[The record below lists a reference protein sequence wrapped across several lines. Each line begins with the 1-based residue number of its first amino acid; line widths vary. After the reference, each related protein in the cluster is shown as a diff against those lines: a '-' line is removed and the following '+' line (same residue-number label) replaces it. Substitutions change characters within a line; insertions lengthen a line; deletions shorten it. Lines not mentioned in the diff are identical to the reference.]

1 MEAIFNGLNFAVENS
16 GYIYKD
22 KEGTDC
28 IDTDVLV
35 IGSGVAG
42 LNSALNISKDLNV
55 LVISK
60 DKVDCTNTK
69 LAQGGI
75 SVARNKE
82 DIPLFIEDTL
92 KAGKYK
98 NDLDAVKVLAEE
110 SIDRLNDLIDMGI
123 ELDKN
128 SSGEIDYTKEGA
140 HTISRIVH
148 SKDHTGEN
156 VEKTLILNALKSK
169 NINIWE
175 NSFFIDIVESEG
187 KCVGAIVVKDSKQI
201 NIFSKYTIL
210 ACGGIGGLYNNST
223 SQRILNGD
231 GIAAAIKHSIEL
243 KDINYIQIHPTAFYD
258 KNNDGRRFLISESLR
273 GEGAILK
280 DINGN
285 RFVDELLPRDIV
297 SKSILKQMKDTNSQ
311 YVLLDA
317 SFMDAE
323 YLKNRFSLIYENCLE
338 KGIDI
343 TKEAIP
349 VSPAQ
354 HYFMG
359 GIKADTDSKT
369 SMENLFAVG
378 ETSCTGIHGANRL
391 ASNSLLEG
399 LVFGKRAANF
409 INKNIEN
416 KSILHINIDKINKDI
431 ETIKKE
437 NRVLVIKTIK
447 EHGGYID
454 A

>member
-1 MEAIFNGLNFAVENS
+1 MEAIFNDLNFAGENS

-175 NSFFIDIVESEG
+175 NSFFIDIIESEG
-187 KCVGAIVVKDSKQI
+187 KCVGAIIVKDSKQI

-258 KNNDGRRFLISESLR
+258 KNNNGRRFLISESLR

-297 SKSILKQMKDTNSQ
+297 SKAILKQMKDTNSQ

-359 GIKADTDSKT
+359 GIKANTDSKT

-409 INKNIEN
+409 INKNIKN
-416 KSILHINIDKINKDI
+416 KSILHINVDKINKDI

-437 NRVLVIKTIK
+437 NKDLVIKIIK

>member
-1 MEAIFNGLNFAVENS
+1 MEAIFNDLNFAVENS

-175 NSFFIDIVESEG
+175 NSFFIDIIESEG

-317 SFMDAE
+317 SFMDTE

-416 KSILHINIDKINKDI
+416 KSILHINVDKINKDI

>member
-1 MEAIFNGLNFAVENS
+1 M
-16 GYIYKD
+16 
-22 KEGTDC
+22 
-28 IDTDVLV
+28 
-35 IGSGVAG
+35 
-42 LNSALNISKDLNV
+42 
-55 LVISK
+55 
-60 DKVDCTNTK
+60 
-69 LAQGGI
+69 
-75 SVARNKE
+75 
-82 DIPLFIEDTL
+82 
-92 KAGKYK
+92 
-98 NDLDAVKVLAEE
+98 
-110 SIDRLNDLIDMGI
+110 
-123 ELDKN
+123 
-128 SSGEIDYTKEGA
+128 
-140 HTISRIVH
+140 
-148 SKDHTGEN
+148 
-156 VEKTLILNALKSK
+156 KSK

-175 NSFFIDIVESEG
+175 NSFFIDIIESEG

-231 GIAAAIKHSIEL
+231 GIAASIKHSIEL
-243 KDINYIQIHPTAFYD
+243 KDINYIQIHPTTFYD

-285 RFVDELLPRDIV
+285 RFVDEFLPRDIV

-378 ETSCTGIHGANRL
+378 ETSCTGIHSANRL

-416 KSILHINIDKINKDI
+416 KSILHINVDKINKDI

>member
-1 MEAIFNGLNFAVENS
+1 MEAIFNDLNFAGENS

-175 NSFFIDIVESEG
+175 NS
-187 KCVGAIVVKDSKQI
+187 
-201 NIFSKYTIL
+201 
-210 ACGGIGGLYNNST
+210 
-223 SQRILNGD
+223 
-231 GIAAAIKHSIEL
+231 
-243 KDINYIQIHPTAFYD
+243 
-258 KNNDGRRFLISESLR
+258 
-273 GEGAILK
+273 
-280 DINGN
+280 
-285 RFVDELLPRDIV
+285 
-297 SKSILKQMKDTNSQ
+297 
-311 YVLLDA
+311 
-317 SFMDAE
+317 
-323 YLKNRFSLIYENCLE
+323 
-338 KGIDI
+338 
-343 TKEAIP
+343 
-349 VSPAQ
+349 
-354 HYFMG
+354 
-359 GIKADTDSKT
+359 
-369 SMENLFAVG
+369 
-378 ETSCTGIHGANRL
+378 
-391 ASNSLLEG
+391 
-399 LVFGKRAANF
+399 
-409 INKNIEN
+409 
-416 KSILHINIDKINKDI
+416 
-431 ETIKKE
+431 
-437 NRVLVIKTIK
+437 
-447 EHGGYID
+447 
-454 A
+454 

>member
-1 MEAIFNGLNFAVENS
+1 MEAIFNDLNFAVENS

-148 SKDHTGEN
+148 SKDYTGEN

-175 NSFFIDIVESEG
+175 NSFFIDIIESEG

-317 SFMDAE
+317 SFMDTE

-416 KSILHINIDKINKDI
+416 KSILHINVDKINKDI

>member
-1 MEAIFNGLNFAVENS
+1 MEAIFNDLNFAGENS

-175 NSFFIDIVESEG
+175 NSFFIDIIESEG

-210 ACGGIGGLYNNST
+210 TCGGIGGLYNNST

-231 GIAAAIKHSIEL
+231 GIAAAIKHGIEL

-258 KNNDGRRFLISESLR
+258 KNNNGRRFLISESLR

-297 SKSILKQMKDTNSQ
+297 SKAILNQMKDTNSQ

-359 GIKADTDSKT
+359 GIKANTDSKT

-409 INKNIEN
+409 INKNIKN
-416 KSILHINIDKINKDI
+416 KSILHINVDKINKDI

-437 NRVLVIKTIK
+437 NKDLVIKTIK

>member
-1 MEAIFNGLNFAVENS
+1 MEAIFNDLNFAVENS

-60 DKVDCTNTK
+60 GKVDCTNTK

-175 NSFFIDIVESEG
+175 NSFFIDIIESEG

-416 KSILHINIDKINKDI
+416 KSILHINVDKINKDI

>member
-1 MEAIFNGLNFAVENS
+1 MEAIFNDLNFAGENS

-175 NSFFIDIVESEG
+175 NSFFIDIIESEG
-187 KCVGAIVVKDSKQI
+187 KCVGAIVVKDSKQS

-231 GIAAAIKHSIEL
+231 GIAAAIKHGIEL

-258 KNNDGRRFLISESLR
+258 KNNNGRRFLISESLR

-297 SKSILKQMKDTNSQ
+297 SKAILKQMKDTNSQ

-359 GIKADTDSKT
+359 GIKANTDSKT

-409 INKNIEN
+409 INKNIKN
-416 KSILHINIDKINKDI
+416 KSILHINVDKINKDI

-437 NRVLVIKTIK
+437 NKDLVIKTIK

>member
-1 MEAIFNGLNFAVENS
+1 MEAIFNDLNFAGENS

-175 NSFFIDIVESEG
+175 NSFFIDIIESEG

-231 GIAAAIKHSIEL
+231 GIAAAIKHGIEL

-258 KNNDGRRFLISESLR
+258 KNNNGRRFLISESLR

-297 SKSILKQMKDTNSQ
+297 SKAILKQMKDTNSQ

-359 GIKADTDSKT
+359 GIKANIDSKT

-409 INKNIEN
+409 INKNIKN
-416 KSILHINIDKINKDI
+416 KSILHINVDKINKDI

-437 NRVLVIKTIK
+437 NKDLVIKTIK

>member
-1 MEAIFNGLNFAVENS
+1 MEAIFNDLNFAGENS

-175 NSFFIDIVESEG
+175 NSFFIDIIESEG

-231 GIAAAIKHSIEL
+231 GIAAAIKHGIEL

-258 KNNDGRRFLISESLR
+258 KNNNGRRFLISESLR

-297 SKSILKQMKDTNSQ
+297 SKAILKQMKDTNSQ

-359 GIKADTDSKT
+359 GIKANTDSKT

-409 INKNIEN
+409 INKNIKN
-416 KSILHINIDKINKDI
+416 KSILHINVDKINKDI

-437 NRVLVIKTIK
+437 NKDLVIKTIK

>member
-1 MEAIFNGLNFAVENS
+1 MEAIFNDLNFAGENS

-175 NSFFIDIVESEG
+175 NSFFIDIIESEG

-231 GIAAAIKHSIEL
+231 GIAAAIKHGIEL

-258 KNNDGRRFLISESLR
+258 KNNNGRRFLISESLR

-297 SKSILKQMKDTNSQ
+297 SKAILKQMKDTNSQ

-359 GIKADTDSKT
+359 GIKANTDSKT

-409 INKNIEN
+409 INKNIKN
-416 KSILHINIDKINKDI
+416 KSILHINVDKINKDI

-437 NRVLVIKTIK
+437 NKDLVIKTIK
-447 EHGGYID
+447 KHGGYID